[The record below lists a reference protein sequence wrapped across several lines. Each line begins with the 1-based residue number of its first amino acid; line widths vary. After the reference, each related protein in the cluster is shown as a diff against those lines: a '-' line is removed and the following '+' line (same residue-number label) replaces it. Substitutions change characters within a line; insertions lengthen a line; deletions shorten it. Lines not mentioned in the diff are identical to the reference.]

1 MGKKIR
7 IYLLK
12 YSRLLVLAALFLFFS
27 LSTETFWSIHS
38 WSNVANIVLQQAP
51 FTILLAVCMTIV
63 IVLRGFDLSI
73 GSAIA
78 LISCIAGII
87 LNRTGGNVVLALTV
101 SMALGAVIYLVDA
114 FFITYVK
121 VSTFIVT
128 FSMQWMLRGLA
139 MVLLGGRQVYDLGT
153 DFRALFTSNRY
164 TFLLIMIVICVLVTV
179 LLRKTVFGRE
189 VYAVGKNE
197 TAAEMS
203 GMRNHRVYIVSFLVV
218 GLIVGLLSVL
228 YIANLGTAEPT
239 IGSDFPMT
247 AIAATLVGG
256 TAVAGGEGGVSNAVT
271 GSFILLVLTNGMI
284 HLGVPSTWQQVAEGA
299 VIILS
304 VVSERGLQKL
314 SRGMEEA

>member
-78 LISCIAGII
+78 FISCIAGII
-87 LNRTGGNVVLALTV
+87 LNRTGGNVVLALAA

-153 DFRALFTSNRY
+153 NFRALFTSNRY
-164 TFLLIMIVICVLVTV
+164 TFLIIMIVICVLVTV

-284 HLGVPSTWQQVAEGA
+284 HLGVPSTWQQVAEGV

>member
-1 MGKKIR
+1 MDKKIR

-78 LISCIAGII
+78 FISCIAGII

-153 DFRALFTSNRY
+153 NFRALFTSNRY
-164 TFLLIMIVICVLVTV
+164 TFLIIMIVICVLVTV

>member
-1 MGKKIR
+1 MSKKIQF
-7 IYLLK
+7 YLLK
-12 YSRLLVLAALFLFFS
+12 YSRLLVLIVLFIFFS
-27 LSTETFWSIHS
+27 ISTETFWSIDS

-63 IVLRGFDLSI
+63 IILKGFDLSI

-78 LISCIAGII
+78 FVSCVTGIV
-87 LNRTGGNVVLALTV
+87 LNRTGGNVVLALIV
-101 SMALGAVIYLVDA
+101 SVVLGAAIYLLEA

-121 VSTFIVT
+121 VNTFVVT
-128 FSMQWMLRGLA
+128 FSMQWILRGFA
-139 MVLLGGRQVYDLGT
+139 MVLLGGKQIYDLGT
-153 DFRALFTSNRY
+153 GFRSLFISNRY
-164 TFLLIMIVICVLVTV
+164 TFLGITIVICAVVTFI
-179 LLRKTVFGRE
+179 LRKTVFGRE

-197 TAAEMS
+197 VVAEMS
-203 GMRNHRVYIVSFLVV
+203 GMRNHRVYIISFLLIGVV
-218 GLIVGLLSVL
+218 IGLTSAL

-256 TAVAGGEGGVSNAVT
+256 TAVAGGEGGVFNAVI

-284 HLGVPSTWQQVAEGA
+284 HMGVPSTWQQVAEGA

-304 VVSERGLQKL
+304 VVSERGLLKL
-314 SRGMEEA
+314 SKGVENV

>member
-1 MGKKIR
+1 MDKKIR

-153 DFRALFTSNRY
+153 NFRALFTSNRY
-164 TFLLIMIVICVLVTV
+164 TFLIIMIVICVLVTV

-284 HLGVPSTWQQVAEGA
+284 HLGVPSTWQQVAEGV

>member
-1 MGKKIR
+1 MDKKIR

-153 DFRALFTSNRY
+153 NFRALFTSNRY
-164 TFLLIMIVICVLVTV
+164 TFLIIMIVICVLVTV

-203 GMRNHRVYIVSFLVV
+203 GMRNHRVYIVSFLAV

-284 HLGVPSTWQQVAEGA
+284 HLGVPSTWQQVAEGV